1 MRKKILYFTDCSFF
15 GGCENILVNLIN
27 NDIILSNYDI
37 YFSYRDSLLYKK
49 EVNNRFN
56 KNIKAFPIK
65 LLTND
70 SELYRFFLK
79 KSDTKNKLSS
89 FLFKLISK
97 LMRITKDIGIYSL
110 YNFIVIFLIIVKIKP
125 DIVHINNGGYPGAFT
140 CKIFAIV
147 SKLLSVKKIIFT
159 VNNLAYPQNNFIDR
173 FIDKIVD
180 KSVTIFTTASNAAK
194 VVLNKRRNFP
204 ISKIINI
211 PNTLK
216 NELDLDKIKEGKLRN
231 EFSISKETIIV
242 GSVGLLTKR
251 KGFHILIKSIVNIVK
266 NLNDKN
272 IIFFIFGDGEERI
285 NLEEQIKLLN
295 LENKIKLPGHKSNI
309 LDYVK
314 DFDLFV
320 LPSIDNEDFP
330 YVIIEAML
338 LEKAIIS
345 TNVAGIPEQVKNN
358 DNGYIVE
365 PLNEKEL
372 SEKIEKLILDE
383 NERYIMG
390 KKSKERYK
398 NLFSYKEIT
407 NKYLDIYKSL

>member
-1 MRKKILYFTDCSFF
+1 MKKLLYYTDCSFF
-15 GGCENILVNLIN
+15 GGCENILTNLIN
-27 NDIILSNYDI
+27 NNEIKTNYDV
-37 YFSYRDSLLYKK
+37 YFSYRYSHKYEEEVQKRFSSNLKK
-49 EVNNRFN
+49 IPLF
-56 KNIKAFPIK
+56 

-70 SELYRFFLK
+70 NELYKRNIVR
-79 KSDTKNKLSS
+79 STSNN
-89 FLFKLISK
+89 LFISILFRIISK
-97 LMRITKDIGIYSL
+97 LMRISKDIGIYSL
-110 YNFIVIFLIIVKIKP
+110 YNFIRILLLLVKIKP

-147 SKLLSVKKIIFT
+147 SKLLNIKKIVFT
-159 VNNLAYPQNNFIDR
+159 VNNLAYPQKNFIDK

-180 KSVTIFTTASNAAK
+180 KSITIFTTASNAARI
-194 VVLNKRRNFP
+194 VLSKKRNFP

-211 PNTLK
+211 PNTLN
-216 NELDLDKIKEGKLRN
+216 NELYLENIKEGKLRS
-231 EFSISKETIIV
+231 EFSILKDTIII

-251 KGFHILIKSIVNIVK
+251 KGFHILINSIDNIVK
-266 NLNDKN
+266 KLND
-272 IIFFIFGDGEERI
+272 IDVIFFIFGDGEERI
-285 NLEEQIKLLN
+285 NLEQQIKQLN

-320 LPSIDNEDFP
+320 LPSINNEDFP

-338 LEKAIIS
+338 LEKAIVS
-345 TNVAGIPEQVKNN
+345 TNVAGIPEQIQNN
-358 DNGYIVE
+358 ENGYIVE

-390 KKSKERYK
+390 QKSKERYK
-398 NLFSYKEIT
+398 NLFSYNEIT